1 MKIAIMQPYLFP
13 YIGYFQLIKAVDKF
27 IFYDDVNF
35 IKNGWIN
42 RNRVLVNNQPHYLT
56 VQLKG
61 ASPNKLIHEIEFT
74 DNRPKL
80 LRTLYMAYRKA
91 PQFDVVWP
99 LVEKCLT
106 FETDKISDL
115 AINSVKEVCNYLNI
129 KTSFEI
135 SSISYPET
143 KELEKAAR
151 LKEICFKNQAKMYIN
166 PIGGQELYDKN
177 NFKNVGIELLYLK
190 SIITEYNQSSSS
202 FVPGLSII
210 DVMMWNSVENINE
223 MLNSYDLI

>member
-1 MKIAIMQPYLFP
+1 MKIAIMQPYFFP
-13 YIGYFQLIKAVDKF
+13 YLGYFQLIKAVDKF
-27 IFYDDVNF
+27 VFYNDVNF

-42 RNRVLVNNQPHYLT
+42 RNRILVNNQSHYLT

-91 PQFDVVWP
+91 PQFDIVWS

-115 AINSVKEVCNYLNI
+115 AINTIKEVCNYLDI
-129 KTSFEI
+129 KTTFEI
-135 SSISYPET
+135 SSSSYPET
-143 KELEKAAR
+143 KGLEKAER
-151 LKEICFKNQAKMYIN
+151 LKEICFKNQTDIYIN
-166 PIGGQELYDKN
+166 PIGGQELYDKVD
-177 NFKNVGIELLYLK
+177 FKNAGLELFYLK
-190 SIITEYNQSSSS
+190 SNLVEYNQSITP
-202 FVPGLSII
+202 FIPALSII
-210 DVMMWNSVENINE
+210 DVMMFCTIEEINK
-223 MLNSYDLI
+223 MLKNYELI